1 MNGPTYQ
8 GNGGIDLLI
17 SESSWPT
24 RSSAVRMSRA
34 LQKIARRHAYFFRHR
49 PGRVIHGAQQ
59 SPAAEEM
66 ARHGREID
74 NARASRVCV

>member
-1 MNGPTYQ
+1 
-8 GNGGIDLLI
+8 
-17 SESSWPT
+17 
-24 RSSAVRMSRA
+24 MSRA